1 MRYEGTRIANGM
13 RMRKGTQ
20 GHAHAHGPEEEQMQE
35 QGPEQVHA
43 QEQEAAQKPEQ
54 EPVHV

>member
-1 MRYEGTRIANGM
+1 
-13 RMRKGTQ
+13 MRKGTQ